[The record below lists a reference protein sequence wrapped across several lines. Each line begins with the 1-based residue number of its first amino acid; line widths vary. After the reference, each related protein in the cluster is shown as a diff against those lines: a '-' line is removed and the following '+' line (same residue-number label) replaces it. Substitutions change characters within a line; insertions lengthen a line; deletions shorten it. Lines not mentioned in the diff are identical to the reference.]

1 MSNSSTTTRPTHPR
15 VTRWA
20 TSLPRAATR
29 RRQTMPWS
37 RYYRCPTS
45 PRRVPPRRRA
55 ICRCDF
61 KCPAT
66 FILLLPPCLGYILT
80 PTAHCCRYFPRQF
93 STVQV
98 KLEYDTKADPPASDE
113 VGDLIATSSD
123 APATN
128 DAMIK
133 ILSVPNDLTPGAT
146 PTASDLQVRCAGR
159 LRVHRCEP
167 RHERLQMSCYLYSVA
182 ALPALGTN

>member
-1 MSNSSTTTRPTHPR
+1 M
-15 VTRWA
+15 
-20 TSLPRAATR
+20 PRAATR
-29 RRQTMPWS
+29 RRQTMPRT
-37 RYYRCPTS
+37 RYYRCPRTS
-45 PRRVPPRRRA
+45 RRVPPRRQE

-80 PTAHCCRYFPRQF
+80 PTAHCCRQLFCQF

-98 KLEYDTKADPPASDE
+98 KLEYDTKAEPPASNE
-113 VGDLIATSSD
+113 EGDFFATSSD

-128 DAMIK
+128 DALDK
-133 ILSVPNDLTPGAT
+133 ILSVPKDPVPGAA